1 MARTG
6 RRAEA
11 LELAVEGGDAQRES
25 WEETLEEKRRR
36 KNMVGRG
43 ATRGTE
49 KVAPAEGEAKFKT
62 AREGDEE
69 KRGQKVRQRR
79 CTKREESPP

>member
-1 MARTG
+1 M
-6 RRAEA
+6 
-11 LELAVEGGDAQRES
+11 
-25 WEETLEEKRRR
+25 
-36 KNMVGRG
+36 GRG

-49 KVAPAEGEAKFKT
+49 KVASTEGEAKFKT

-79 CTKREESPP
+79 CTKREEAPP

>member
-1 MARTG
+1 M
-6 RRAEA
+6 
-11 LELAVEGGDAQRES
+11 
-25 WEETLEEKRRR
+25 
-36 KNMVGRG
+36 GRG

-49 KVAPAEGEAKFKT
+49 KVASTEGEAKFKT

-79 CTKREESPP
+79 CTKREKPPP